1 MSDSSAYITNIH
13 AFLPNAPVSNE
24 EMERILG
31 QVGGR
36 PSRARRMI
44 LRSNGITS
52 RHYAID
58 PETLEANYT
67 NAQLAAEAIRGVAD
81 GRIALD
87 DIQCLASGTSMP
99 DQLMP
104 SHASMVHGELG
115 TPPCEVISTAGVC
128 VSSMAALKYAFMGI
142 LSGQFSNAIA
152 SGSDVASAMMTAK
165 NFDAEYEA
173 QVAALEGKP
182 EIAFEK
188 DFLRWMLSDGAGAML
203 LQNAPA
209 ADGLSL
215 KIDWLD
221 IFSYAGEMQA
231 CMYAGAVKQED
242 GSLRSWK
249 TYTDAER
256 AEQSVMT
263 VKQDVKLLNDN
274 IIHYTVEKPLL
285 NLQQKYN
292 LRARDIDWF
301 VPHYSSNYFRDRTLE
316 GLKAADFYIP
326 QERWFTNLTR
336 KGNTGAASMYIML
349 EELFSSGRLQSGQRI
364 LCWIPESGRFSG
376 AFLHLTVA

>member
-1 MSDSSAYITNIH
+1 MSHNAAYITNIS
-13 AFLPNAPVSNE
+13 AFLPNPPVGNDD
-24 EMERILG
+24 MERILG
-31 QVGGR
+31 QVGDR

-58 PETLEANYT
+58 PETLQPNYT
-67 NAQLAAEAIRGVAD
+67 NAQLAAEAIRRVAD
-81 GRIALD
+81 GHVQLD
-87 DIQCLASGTSMP
+87 QVDCLASGTSMP

-115 TPPCEVISTAGVC
+115 TPSCEVISTSGVC
-128 VSSMAALKYAFMGI
+128 VSSMAALKYTYMGV
-142 LSGQFSNAIA
+142 LSGEFNCAIA

-165 NFDAEYEA
+165 NFDAEFEA
-173 QVAALEGKP
+173 QCEALESKP

-203 LQNAPA
+203 IQDSPSTS
-209 ADGLSL
+209 GLSL
-215 KIDWLD
+215 RIDWLD
-221 IFSYAGEMQA
+221 IFSYAGEMEA
-231 CMYAGAVKQED
+231 CMYAGAIKQDD
-242 GSLRSWK
+242 GTLRGFK
-249 TYTDAER
+249 TFTPPEWATL
-256 AEQSVMT
+256 SIMS
-263 VKQDVKLLNDN
+263 VKQDVKLLNDS

-285 NLQQKYN
+285 RLQQKHSLSPN
-292 LRARDIDWF
+292 DIDWF
-301 VPHYSSNYFRDRTLE
+301 VPHYSSNYFRDRALD

-326 QERWFTNLTR
+326 QQRWFTNLTS

-349 EELFSSGRLQSGQRI
+349 EELLHSDKLQSGQRI

-376 AFLHLTVA
+376 AFLHLTAV